1 MHRPPAK
8 LLAVVAS
15 TAALAGG
22 GVALAHGGEGHG
34 KSHSGGSSFRAAL
47 SGYQEVPAV
56 STSASGE
63 FKARLKGGVVQW
75 RLSYSNLEAAVQ
87 QAHVH
92 FGQAAV
98 NGGVSAFLCS
108 NLPGA
113 PVGVQSCPAAPATIT
128 GTIEAEDVVGP
139 VDQGIEPGALDE
151 LLAAMRA
158 GVTYANVHSEK
169 FPNGEMRGQIDPHG
183 NKHHGDKHGHDDH

>member
-1 MHRPPAK
+1 MHRLPAK

-22 GVALAHGGEGHG
+22 GVALAHGGEGNG
-34 KSHSGGSSFRAAL
+34 KSQSGGSSFRAAL

-56 STSASGE
+56 STPASGE

-75 RLSYSNLEAAVQ
+75 RLSYRNLEAAVQ

-92 FGQAAV
+92 FGQPAV

-108 NLPGA
+108 NLSGA
-113 PVGVQSCPAAPATIT
+113 PAGVQRCPAAPATIT
-128 GTIEAEDVVGP
+128 GTIEADDVVGP

-158 GVTYANVHSEK
+158 GVTYANVHSDK
-169 FPNGEMRGQIDPHG
+169 FPNGEMRGQIEPHG
-183 NKHHGDKHGHDDH
+183 NKHHGGHH